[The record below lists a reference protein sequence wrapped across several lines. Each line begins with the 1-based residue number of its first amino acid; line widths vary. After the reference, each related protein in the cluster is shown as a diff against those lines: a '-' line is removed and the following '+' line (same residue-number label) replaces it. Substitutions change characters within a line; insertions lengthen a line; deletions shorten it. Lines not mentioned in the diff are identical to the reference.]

1 MIKSMTGYG
10 RAQAVVET
18 MSITV
23 EIKSVNH
30 RYFEFN
36 SRVPRSYGFL
46 EEKLKTYVGSR
57 VSRGK
62 VECYVSIENLEDD
75 EVEILVNHSLAK
87 SYLNALNELA
97 DINELNLRDDLA
109 MSSLARYN
117 DIFIIHKNEA
127 DEEKIW
133 NAVKDVTSSA
143 VDKFIN
149 MRETEGEKLK
159 NDILSRAD
167 LILEKVSAIEER
179 SPETVK
185 EYNDKL
191 LSRIKEFLSDV
202 QVDEQRLL
210 TECAIFADKV
220 AVAEETVRLRSHI
233 DQLRQFLGSNDA
245 VGRKTDFLVQ
255 EMNRE
260 ANTIG
265 SKAQDVTIARNVI
278 DIKAEIEKIREQ
290 IQNIEWGILMK
301 LINIGFGN
309 AVNADRVVAIV
320 STDSAP
326 VKRIIAE
333 AKERRMLIDAT
344 QGRKTQAVIIMD
356 SEHVVS
362 TYLKAE
368 TILNRNDNNDNTEV
382 SGYGE

>member
-1 MIKSMTGYG
+1 MIRSMTGYG
-10 RAQAVVET
+10 RSQAVVDT
-18 MSITV
+18 MSVTV
-23 EIKSVNH
+23 ELKSVNH
-30 RYFEFN
+30 RYFEFS
-36 SRVPRSYGFL
+36 SRVPRNYGFL
-46 EEKLKTYVGSR
+46 DEKLKSYIGSR

-62 VECYVSIENLEDD
+62 VECYVSLENLEDD
-75 EVEILVNHSLAK
+75 EIEILVNHSLAK
-87 SYLNALNELA
+87 SYLNALKDLAETNEL
-97 DINELNLRDDLA
+97 ILRDDLA

-117 DIFIIHKNEA
+117 DIFTVHKKEA

-133 NAVKDVTSSA
+133 NAVKSVAEVA
-143 VDKFIN
+143 VDKFIA

-159 NDILSRAD
+159 NDVLSRAD
-167 LILEKVSAIEER
+167 LILNKVSVIEER

-191 LSRIKEFLSDV
+191 LARINEFLSEV

-233 DQLRQFLGSNDA
+233 DQLRLFLDSDEA

-290 IQNIEWGILMK
+290 IQNIE
-301 LINIGFGN
+301 
-309 AVNADRVVAIV
+309 
-320 STDSAP
+320 
-326 VKRIIAE
+326 
-333 AKERRMLIDAT
+333 
-344 QGRKTQAVIIMD
+344 
-356 SEHVVS
+356 
-362 TYLKAE
+362 
-368 TILNRNDNNDNTEV
+368 
-382 SGYGE
+382 

>member
-1 MIKSMTGYG
+1 MIRSMTGYG
-10 RAQAVVET
+10 RSQAVVDT

-23 EIKSVNH
+23 ELKSVNH
-30 RYFEFN
+30 RYFEFS
-36 SRVPRSYGFL
+36 SRVPRNYGFL
-46 EEKLKTYVGSR
+46 DEKLKSYIGSR

-62 VECYVSIENLEDD
+62 VECYVSVENLEDD
-75 EVEILVNHSLAK
+75 EIEILVNHSLAK
-87 SYLNALNELA
+87 SYLTALKDLA
-97 DINELNLRDDLA
+97 ETNELNLRDDLA

-117 DIFIIHKNEA
+117 DIFTVHKKEA

-133 NAVKDVTSSA
+133 NAVKSVAEVA
-143 VDKFIN
+143 VDKFIA

-159 NDILSRAD
+159 NDVLSRAD
-167 LILEKVSAIEER
+167 LILNKVSVIEER

-191 LSRIKEFLSDV
+191 LARINEFLSDV

-233 DQLRQFLGSNDA
+233 DQLRLFLDSDEA

-290 IQNIEWGILMK
+290 IQNIE
-301 LINIGFGN
+301 
-309 AVNADRVVAIV
+309 
-320 STDSAP
+320 
-326 VKRIIAE
+326 
-333 AKERRMLIDAT
+333 
-344 QGRKTQAVIIMD
+344 
-356 SEHVVS
+356 
-362 TYLKAE
+362 
-368 TILNRNDNNDNTEV
+368 
-382 SGYGE
+382 

>member
-1 MIKSMTGYG
+1 MIRSMTGYG
-10 RAQAVVET
+10 RSQAIVDT
-18 MSITV
+18 MNITV
-23 EIKSVNH
+23 ELKSVNH

-36 SRVPRSYGFL
+36 SRVPRNYGFL
-46 EEKLKTYVGSR
+46 DEKLKSYIGSR

-62 VECYVSIENLEDD
+62 VECYVSVENLEDD
-75 EVEILVNHSLAK
+75 EIEILINHSLAK
-87 SYLNALNELA
+87 SYLNALKDLA
-97 DINELNLRDDLA
+97 ETNELNLRDDLA

-117 DIFIIHKNEA
+117 DIFTVHKQEA

-133 NAVKDVTSSA
+133 NAVKSVTETA
-143 VDKFIN
+143 VDKFIA
-149 MRETEGEKLK
+149 MREAEGEKLK
-159 NDILSRAD
+159 NDVLSRAD
-167 LILEKVSAIEER
+167 LIIEKVSVIEKR

-191 LSRIKEFLSDV
+191 LARINEFLSDI
-202 QVDEQRLL
+202 QVDEQRIA

-233 DQLRQFLGSNDA
+233 DQLRQFLESSEA

-290 IQNIEWGILMK
+290 IQNIE
-301 LINIGFGN
+301 
-309 AVNADRVVAIV
+309 
-320 STDSAP
+320 
-326 VKRIIAE
+326 
-333 AKERRMLIDAT
+333 
-344 QGRKTQAVIIMD
+344 
-356 SEHVVS
+356 
-362 TYLKAE
+362 
-368 TILNRNDNNDNTEV
+368 
-382 SGYGE
+382 

>member
-1 MIKSMTGYG
+1 MIRSMTGYG
-10 RAQAVVET
+10 RSQAVVDT
-18 MSITV
+18 MNITV
-23 EIKSVNH
+23 ELKSVNH

-36 SRVPRSYGFL
+36 SRVPRNYGFL
-46 EEKLKTYVGSR
+46 DEKLKSYIGSR

-62 VECYVSIENLEDD
+62 VECYVSVENLEDD
-75 EVEILVNHSLAK
+75 EIEILVNHSLAK
-87 SYLNALNELA
+87 SYLGALKELA
-97 DINELNLRDDLA
+97 ERNELNLRDDLA

-117 DIFIIHKNEA
+117 DIFTVRKQEA

-133 NAVKDVTSSA
+133 NAVKSVAETA
-143 VDKFIN
+143 VDKFIE
-149 MRETEGEKLK
+149 MREAEGNKLK
-159 NDILSRAD
+159 NDVLSRAD
-167 LILEKVSAIEER
+167 LILHKVSLIEER

-191 LSRIKEFLSDV
+191 LARINEFLSDV

-233 DQLRQFLGSNDA
+233 DQLRQFLDSDEA

-265 SKAQDVTIARNVI
+265 SKAQDVTIARCVI

-290 IQNIEWGILMK
+290 IQNIE
-301 LINIGFGN
+301 
-309 AVNADRVVAIV
+309 
-320 STDSAP
+320 
-326 VKRIIAE
+326 
-333 AKERRMLIDAT
+333 
-344 QGRKTQAVIIMD
+344 
-356 SEHVVS
+356 
-362 TYLKAE
+362 
-368 TILNRNDNNDNTEV
+368 
-382 SGYGE
+382 